1 MLPRATDAER
11 AHNATHAKPLV
22 ITIGA
27 GGGPKTGRKPEELGE
42 KLPAAV
48 DDDIVNDLEDARAA
62 SGQTAA
68 EAAECPMC
76 GATDHG
82 EEEHESMTEE

>member
-1 MLPRATDAER
+1 MTEGL
-11 AHNATHAKPLV
+11 
-22 ITIGA
+22 
-27 GGGPKTGRKPEELGE
+27 KPEARGA
-42 KLPAAV
+42 KLPDV
-48 DDDIVNDLEDARAA
+48 PDDDIANDLEDARAA